1 MFRYSVTVTDRC
13 GTEDKAYCRR
23 VSYGRQNGS
32 SVYRTE
38 AAPERDVRIGPVNAA
53 EKAATEKQY
62 RKRGEKMRTDKNRKN
77 RRFGRIAAAVLA
89 VSSISAGIFGLVAE
103 VSAQAGLNGAEKI
116 PTSYHVPTAL
126 PVPEISG
133 ADTGGEAGRE
143 AADEGRN
150 AADKGAAARTD
161 SNTGAAVNYHV
172 SMSCLNTEEPTSIDL
187 TMEEAAAIGM
197 KYLEDIMGFDQE
209 GVNVYM
215 SYNSGTETFPR
226 AFWDGDVRFGELEL
240 TDDDIWSFS
249 IDAVTGELFTIGFS
263 QTLDVDVP
271 LGYDTSLETNYG
283 VYAEAAKEVAE
294 RCNLVGG
301 PVKEVKYGTQGYG
314 GNDPEITMEV
324 YGENGQMAILS
335 FSRYNQRFLG
345 LITDTSRVITDRAMD
360 DLMKEDAEATD
371 WQTETLEDGTV
382 IQWR

>member
-1 MFRYSVTVTDRC
+1 MKN
-13 GTEDKAYCRR
+13 E
-23 VSYGRQNGS
+23 N
-32 SVYRTE
+32 
-38 AAPERDVRIGPVNAA
+38 
-53 EKAATEKQY
+53 
-62 RKRGEKMRTDKNRKN
+62 KNRKH
-77 RRFGRIAAAVLA
+77 RRNGGYLKVAAAALLVSGIGAGLFGIAA
-89 VSSISAGIFGLVAE
+89 SAG
-103 VSAQAGLNGAEKI
+103 AQTQLDSVQRV
-116 PTSYHVPTAL
+116 PTSYQVPAVLSGPDVPSVSESEKTEETLRYHVVESELNTGTPTA
-126 PVPEISG
+126 
-133 ADTGGEAGRE
+133 T
-143 AADEGRN
+143 
-150 AADKGAAARTD
+150 
-161 SNTGAAVNYHV
+161 
-172 SMSCLNTEEPTSIDL
+172 DL
-187 TMEEAAAIGM
+187 TMEEAAAFGM
-197 KYLEDIMGFDQE
+197 TYLEDIMGFDQE

-283 VYAEAAKEVAE
+283 VYEEAAKEIAE

-301 PVKEVKYGTQGYG
+301 SVREVKYGTQGYG

-345 LITDTSRVITDRAMD
+345 LITDTSRVITDRAME

-382 IQWR
+382 IQWREN